1 MVERLFTYKNVT
13 EILHSLI
20 EAAMELSTPDSTAPD
35 STEAPPDSTAASDS
49 TEAPDS
55 TVVNDLTA
63 PLPEDNSSPVVHYR
77 RIRTRVFSSDS
88 SEDENSPIVK
98 RIKQSS
104 SSEEGYCFKPF
115 TKSVQRTGGSS
126 KSVASN
132 KMVKT
137 VGGEKIGGRKDAKKK
152 KEYIKKS
159 KEEMKKPGKSEKE
172 NIGGRK
178 DEKDSRKK
186 KEYKIKSEEEIKKPR
201 KSENE
206 NIIMSKQKEVDVK
219 EFNPGTRY
227 VVIRNPKLNQ
237 ANMHFLS
244 AMLDK
249 FSPHKLVG
257 GEDRQGKK
265 VFLLLSSINKL
276 VLDLNFYLLIIC
288 WSDPRV

>member
-1 MVERLFTYKNVT
+1 
-13 EILHSLI
+13 
-20 EAAMELSTPDSTAPD
+20 MEKA
-35 STEAPPDSTAASDS
+35 
-49 TEAPDS
+49 
-55 TVVNDLTA
+55 
-63 PLPEDNSSPVVHYR
+63 
-77 RIRTRVFSSDS
+77 
-88 SEDENSPIVK
+88 
-98 RIKQSS
+98 
-104 SSEEGYCFKPF
+104 
-115 TKSVQRTGGSS
+115 
-126 KSVASN
+126 
-132 KMVKT
+132 
-137 VGGEKIGGRKDAKKK
+137 
-152 KEYIKKS
+152 
-159 KEEMKKPGKSEKE
+159 GKSEKE

-178 DEKDSRKK
+178 DEKDFRKK

-201 KSENE
+201 KSVNE

-249 FSPHKLVG
+249 FSPHELVG